1 MIRISGIAEVNAA
14 IRRVSDALHSGGEM
28 PRAVEWM
35 TLAALRGVKARTD
48 VDTGAYRAGQTS
60 EMQNALT
67 GRVFI
72 DPAARNPRSRVPVVV
87 YGPIEE
93 ARGGQHAAYQRTYSE
108 QGSAIVN
115 EAGNMLV
122 RAFP

>member
-1 MIRISGIAEVNAA
+1 MIQISGIAEVNAA
-14 IRRVSDALHSGGEM
+14 IRRVSGALHPGGEM
-28 PRAVEWM
+28 SRAVEWM

-72 DPAARNPRSRVPVVV
+72 DPSARNPRSRVPVVV

-93 ARGGQHAAYQRTYSE
+93 ARGGTHAAYQRTYSE
-108 QGSAIVN
+108 QGGAIVN